1 MPRCQQGSP
10 FLAVT
15 AAGLGKSAHLPRA
28 CRGGP
33 PAPELTER
41 AGGWRHR
48 SHQSAQTFFW
58 VFLGGQFLC
67 MFWERC
73 VTLGLLC
80 QALGFWS
87 YFRGYLGAQGQLAS
101 WDRMGRRWRFCR
113 TLVGRLV
120 GLCFAFFLST
130 SRSRFIWFPLCG
142 RHRRWPEGFQVGEAP
157 APDVVK
163 QRCCSLSSCATSAGQ
178 DPPQGGGWRS
188 GEQRTFS
195 GPGRAQSL
203 TCRQWRSSGH
213 PTLG

>member
-15 AAGLGKSAHLPRA
+15 ATGLGKSAHLPRA

-33 PAPELTER
+33 PAPELTE
-41 AGGWRHR
+41 GGQSRR
-48 SHQSAQTFFW
+48 SHQSTQTFFW

-178 DPPQGGGWRS
+178 DPP
-188 GEQRTFS
+188 
-195 GPGRAQSL
+195 
-203 TCRQWRSSGH
+203 
-213 PTLG
+213 